1 MGGYY
6 NKMFEDQAHFA
17 KVVLIAATPNLSTL
31 PSGRSNGVKTRRKG
45 LIHQSPS
52 ILVLL
57 RISEAM
63 LRFNEIK
70 DSATAEYWCLA
81 NPGLMP
87 AVEVPA

>member
-6 NKMFEDQAHFA
+6 NKIFEDQAHFA

-31 PSGRSNGVKTRRKG
+31 PSGRSNGVKAKRKC

-57 RISEAM
+57 RISEVM

-70 DSATAEYWCLA
+70 DSAPAEYWCLA

>member
-1 MGGYY
+1 VAFTINYL
-6 NKMFEDQAHFA
+6 KTKLALR
-17 KVVLIAATPNLSTL
+17 KLVLNAATPVFSTL
-31 PSGRSNGVKTRRKG
+31 PSDRSYGVEIKRKC
-45 LIHQSPS
+45 LMHQSPS

-87 AVEVPA
+87 AVEIPA